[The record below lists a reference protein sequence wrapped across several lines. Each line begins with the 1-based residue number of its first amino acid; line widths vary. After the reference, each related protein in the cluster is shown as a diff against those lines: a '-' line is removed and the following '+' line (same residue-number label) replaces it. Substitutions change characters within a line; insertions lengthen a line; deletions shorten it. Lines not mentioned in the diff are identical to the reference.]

1 MVLNN
6 FWRLVT
12 FEYKKILKKKSVM
25 VTFLLALMVT
35 VLSCVGTLIGYIY
48 VNGEAAESKYES
60 MIKDRAYDRA
70 LALEPIDSGLLIKT
84 AKAYAKIPD
93 SNQYTGTEE
102 YERYARPYSRIY
114 GIMRAIYNS
123 NSDKFEF
130 EDVQNLTKKQ
140 ADDFY
145 HARYN
150 KLEDTLNSTT
160 MSDKAKT
167 KLLEMDESVKKPFI
181 LAFTDGYTRFFSI
194 MYTVGILATFVA
206 AICLSPIFSGEYTSG
221 ADQLILASRN
231 GKKSL
236 IGAKLFVG
244 ITLSAS
250 ICVVLTS
257 ITYFE
262 SMLVYGFD
270 GANAPL
276 QLCMPLNPY
285 PLTMGQTALIFSIC
299 ILLANLLTTAIT
311 LLLSAKMKSPFGV
324 IIIISVITIVPMFIN
339 ASGTNVLQH
348 NILSLIPSNM
358 MGIWTVV
365 SSMLFEFMGMMVRP
379 YIFLPL
385 FSTVVIVLILPFA
398 YYSFKDHQ
406 IG

>member
-6 FWRLVT
+6 FWSLVT

-25 VTFLLALMVT
+25 ITFILALMVT
-35 VLSCVGTLIGYIY
+35 VICCVGTLIGYIY
-48 VNGEAAESKYES
+48 VNGEATESKYEG

-70 LALEPIDSGLLIKT
+70 LAGEPIDSTLLMET

-93 SNQYTGTEE
+93 SNQYTVTEE

-114 GIMRAIYNS
+114 GIMRAIYGNS
-123 NSDKFEF
+123 SHKFEF

-145 HARYN
+145 RERYL
-150 KLEDTLNSTT
+150 KLEDTINRTT
-160 MSDKAKT
+160 MRDKAKA
-167 KLLEMDESVKKPFI
+167 KLLKMDKSVKKPFI

-194 MYTVGILATFVA
+194 MYSTGILACFVA

-221 ADQLILASRN
+221 ADQLILSSRN

-276 QLCMPLNPY
+276 QLCMPFNPY
-285 PLTMGQTALIFSIC
+285 PLTMYQTAIIFSIC

-324 IIIISVITIVPMFIN
+324 IVIITIITIVPMFYKRFRYQCTT
-339 ASGTNVLQH
+339 AQYT
-348 NILSLIPSNM
+348 
-358 MGIWTVV
+358 
-365 SSMLFEFMGMMVRP
+365 
-379 YIFLPL
+379 
-385 FSTVVIVLILPFA
+385 
-398 YYSFKDHQ
+398 
-406 IG
+406 